1 VRRKDAVDSVRPSR
15 RLEAPTRGTLLL
27 GLVVVGNLLLW
38 ILLRPDGQPWG
49 RFAGEIV
56 GAEAVLLFSC
66 SLVLA
71 TLLPVVERAFDGL
84 DRVARWHRYTAVVGV
99 VLMIGHP
106 TLAGL
111 TPVPDVSQVGLKVG
125 SLAMFGLVLLSIW
138 ALAPSLKAARW
149 SRLIRY
155 LVSLSH
161 ERWLTG
167 HRLTG
172 LFVIAA
178 VVHGAMVDPVL
189 TQSRTLKVSYLLIGS
204 VGIVAYIYREL
215 FARYVVPIYDY
226 VVAEVQR
233 PNDITIDVFLE
244 PDGKALAFEPGQ
256 FIFLAFGGTNG
267 WERHPFTVASAPS
280 QGRLEVSI
288 RALGDYTRD
297 LRENLQPGTPAKV
310 AGPFGAFDFRRGGQQ
325 QIWIAGGA
333 GITPFISWI
342 RALPDDFD
350 REVAFYYSVNHAAE
364 ALYLDEITAADAAH
378 PTLRTHLV
386 DSSVDGYL
394 TADLAVTDV
403 ADPAASSVFMCGPPS
418 MMTAMS
424 DGFQH
429 LGIPRSQIRWEQF
442 SVR

>member
-1 VRRKDAVDSVRPSR
+1 VRASD
-15 RLEAPTRGTLLL
+15 RLESPTWGTSLLAI
-27 GLVVVGNLLLW
+27 VVVANLLLW
-38 ILLRPDGQPWG
+38 VLLHPADQPWG
-49 RFAGEIV
+49 RYVGEIV
-56 GAEAVLLFSC
+56 GVEAVLLLSC

-84 DRVARWHRYTAVVGV
+84 DRVARWHRYTAVTGV
-99 VLMIGHP
+99 VIMLVHP

-111 TPVPDVSQVGLKVG
+111 TAVPDVSQVGLKLG
-125 SLAMFGLVLLSIW
+125 SLAMLGLVLLSIW

-149 SRLIRY
+149 SRLIRH
-155 LVSLSH
+155 LASLSH

-178 VVHGAMVDPVL
+178 VVHGAVVDPVL
-189 TQSRTLKVSYLLIGS
+189 AQSPTLKVTYLLIGTIG
-204 VGIVAYIYREL
+204 VVAYLYREL
-215 FARYVVPIYDY
+215 LARYVVPIYDY

-233 PNDITIDVFLE
+233 PNDVTIDVFLE
-244 PDGKALAFEPGQ
+244 PDGPALAFEPGQ

-297 LRENLQPGTPAKV
+297 LRENLQPGTPAKI
-310 AGPFGAFDFRRGGQQ
+310 AGPFGAFDFRHGGQQ
-325 QIWIAGGA
+325 QIWIAGGV

-342 RALPDDFD
+342 RSLPQDFD
-350 REVAFYYSVNHAAE
+350 RDVTFYYSVNHATE
-364 ALYLDEITAADAAH
+364 ALYLDELTAAAQAH
-378 PTLRTHLV
+378 PSLQPHLV

-394 TADLAVTDV
+394 TADQAIADL
-403 ADPAASSVFMCGPPS
+403 ADPSRASVYMCGPPA
-418 MMTAMS
+418 MMTAMA
-424 DGFQH
+424 DGFQSH
-429 LGIPRSQIRWEQF
+429 GIPRSQIRWEQF

>member
-1 VRRKDAVDSVRPSR
+1 MRTSGRF
-15 RLEAPTRGTLLL
+15 EAPTWGTSLL
-27 GLVVVGNLLLW
+27 GFAVVANLLLW
-38 ILLRPDGQPWG
+38 VLARPADQPWG
-49 RFAGEIV
+49 RYVGEIV
-56 GAEAVLLFSC
+56 GVEAVLLFSC

-84 DRVARWHRYTAVVGV
+84 DRVARWHRYTAVTGV
-99 VLMIGHP
+99 VIMLGHP

-111 TPVPDVSQVGLKVG
+111 TPVPDVSQIGLRLG
-125 SLAMFGLVLLSIW
+125 SLAMLGLVLLSIW

-149 SRLIRY
+149 SRFIRH
-155 LVSLSH
+155 LASLSH

-167 HRLTG
+167 HRLIG

-178 VVHGAMVDPVL
+178 VVHGAVVDPVL
-189 TQSRTLKVSYLLIGS
+189 AQSPTLKVTYLLIGT
-204 VGIVAYIYREL
+204 VGVVAYLYREL
-215 FARYVVPIYDY
+215 LARYVVPIYDY

-233 PNDITIDVFLE
+233 PNDVTVDVFLE
-244 PDGKALAFEPGQ
+244 PDGRALTFEPGQ

-297 LRENLQPGTPAKV
+297 LHENLQPGTPAKV

-325 QIWIAGGA
+325 QIWIAGGV

-342 RALPDDFD
+342 RSLPQDFNRD
-350 REVAFYYSVNHAAE
+350 VAFYYSVNHAAE
-364 ALYLDEITAADAAH
+364 ALYLEEINAAAQAH
-378 PTLRTHLV
+378 PSLRPHLV

-394 TADLAVTDV
+394 TADLAVANL
-403 ADPAASSVFMCGPPS
+403 ADPSQASVYMCGPPA
-418 MMTAMS
+418 MMTAMA
-424 DGFQH
+424 DGFEH
-429 LGIPRSQIRWEQF
+429 HGIPRSQIRWEQF